1 MGNIQNNKTAVYCPP
16 IFILWGV
23 RKKMKKF
30 NDSIQYIRIIS
41 IDEIDFDNLD
51 TEYVHQL
58 AKGIVNLVST
68 NDREDDQEA
77 E

>member
-1 MGNIQNNKTAVYCPP
+1 
-16 IFILWGV
+16 
-23 RKKMKKF
+23 MKKF
-30 NDSIQYIRIIS
+30 NDSIQYIRITS

-58 AKGIVNLVST
+58 AKGIVNLVSA
-68 NDREDDQEA
+68 NDRENDQED